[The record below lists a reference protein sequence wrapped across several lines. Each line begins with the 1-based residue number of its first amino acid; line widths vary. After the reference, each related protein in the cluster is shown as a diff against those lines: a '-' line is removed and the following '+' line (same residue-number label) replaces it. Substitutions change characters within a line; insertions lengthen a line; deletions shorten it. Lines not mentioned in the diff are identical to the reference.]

1 MVPRYRSKKRTRR
14 RNNLSRIHKKT
25 RKRTNRGN
33 RKQKTRKYKR
43 GGSIFSGKPGPL
55 RRGFE
60 SGLRQSLEPMAA
72 LVEERN
78 KKNLAAKDLLV
89 KARQNDHASGRSPP
103 YRTPRTLA
111 LKDEVTGFG
120 KSLYDGAN
128 RSLQSLKETTKQ
140 KRQAVGALKQKQ
152 NSRAS
157 MDIGK
162 KKTPQYDAAIKEFRN
177 QLAQRTSTAR
187 LPSDLQGR
195 AGIPEISPDHV
206 AAEDIIRLRELATE
220 ARNKRPARKGNL
232 TAMV

>member
-1 MVPRYRSKKRTRR
+1 MAPRYRSQKRTRR
-14 RNNLSRIHKKT
+14 RNNPSRIHKKT

-43 GGSIFSGKPGPL
+43 GGSIFSGKAGPL
-55 RRGFE
+55 RSGFE
-60 SGLRQSLEPMAA
+60 SGLRESLEPIAA
-72 LVEERN
+72 LVEDRN
-78 KKNLAAKDLLV
+78 KKNLAAKDLLA
-89 KARQNDHASGRSPP
+89 KARKNDHARGKSPP

-128 RSLQSLKETTKQ
+128 RSLRSLKETTKQ

-157 MDIGK
+157 MDVGK
-162 KKTPQYDAAIKEFRN
+162 KKTPQYDATIKEFQN
-177 QLAQRTSTAR
+177 KLAQRTSTAR
-187 LPSDLQGR
+187 PPSDLQGR
-195 AGIPEISPDHV
+195 AGIPEISPVHV
-206 AAEDIIRLRELATE
+206 PAEDIIRLRELATE
-220 ARNKRPARKGNL
+220 AINKRPARKGNL